1 MHHID
6 EILQIISDVNPGL
19 APRGEEEL
27 VKTCMLDSVDIMS
40 LVMALSE
47 EFDLE
52 ITPLD
57 LKEENFHTAE
67 AILALVNRLEE
78 A

>member
-1 MHHID
+1 MHTME
-6 EILQIISDVNPGL
+6 EILEILAQVKPDL
-19 APRGEEEL
+19 APAPDEEL
-27 VKTCMLDSVDIMS
+27 VRTGQLDSVEIMS
-40 LVMALSE
+40 LVMALAE

-52 ITPLD
+52 ISPLD

-78 A
+78 

>member
-1 MHHID
+1 MHTME
-6 EILQIISDVNPGL
+6 EILAILAQVKPGL
-19 APRGEEEL
+19 APAPDEEL
-27 VKTCMLDSVDIMS
+27 VRTGQLDSVEIMS
-40 LVMALSE
+40 LVMALAE

-52 ITPLD
+52 ISPLD

-78 A
+78 

>member
-1 MHHID
+1 MHTMK
-6 EILQIISDVNPGL
+6 EILAILAQVKPGL
-19 APRGEEEL
+19 APAPDEEL
-27 VKTCMLDSVDIMS
+27 VRTGQLDSVEIMS
-40 LVMALSE
+40 LVMALAE

-52 ITPLD
+52 ISPLD

-78 A
+78 

>member
-1 MHHID
+1 MHTMD
-6 EILQIISDVNPGL
+6 KILQILAQVKPGL
-19 APRGEEEL
+19 APAPDEEL
-27 VKTCMLDSVDIMS
+27 VRTGQLDSVDIMS
-40 LVMALSE
+40 LVMALAE

-52 ITPLD
+52 ISPLD

-67 AILALVNRLEE
+67 AILALVNRLE